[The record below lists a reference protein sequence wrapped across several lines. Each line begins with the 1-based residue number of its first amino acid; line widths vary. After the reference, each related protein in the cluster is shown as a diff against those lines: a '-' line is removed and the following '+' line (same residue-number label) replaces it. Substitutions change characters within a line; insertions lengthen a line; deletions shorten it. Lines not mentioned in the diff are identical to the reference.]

1 MVSVNISNIA
11 ILNINGVNYCC
22 IINRISKSEAVNLL
36 QKADLR
42 KIAERYKYVKNLFSN
57 IKMIKRNFNVW
68 QYWNWKNSIL
78 PLWKS
83 YFCRD
88 VDIKSLSVSNKISF
102 RKNNYKYVIGYLRDY
117 YKIKPL
123 HKKLPKTKVYVKSCD
138 GQTKWMYFLIE
149 NGDLIKKKQCYLG

>member
-57 IKMIKRNFNVW
+57 IKMIRRNFNVW
-68 QYWNWKNSIL
+68 QY
-78 PLWKS
+78 
-83 YFCRD
+83 
-88 VDIKSLSVSNKISF
+88 
-102 RKNNYKYVIGYLRDY
+102 
-117 YKIKPL
+117 
-123 HKKLPKTKVYVKSCD
+123 
-138 GQTKWMYFLIE
+138 
-149 NGDLIKKKQCYLG
+149 